1 MGRGRDICVI
11 YCPLL
16 KSLANYVPLCSLLRS
31 YIFATSLHSGD
42 TTPPV
47 AKRRMQRIKDVDH
60 LAVFSDASYPVG
72 PDTSGEI
79 TYVHVPPL
87 GPLSSTCS
95 FFVGLT
101 SHLTSALLAS
111 NHHSARLYGS
121 CRIHLVLRLS
131 HGPEVARRQHRQGRH
146 QTADFGIH
154 AVAVRPAPAGVPASA
169 AADA

>member
-1 MGRGRDICVI
+1 MRDILPTAQIPSQLRPAVFLAT
-11 YCPLL
+11 LL
-16 KSLANYVPLCSLLRS
+16 YFRDFSSLRRHYSPRG
-31 YIFATSLHSGD
+31 I
-42 TTPPV
+42 
-47 AKRRMQRIKDVDH
+47 RRMQSIKDVDH

-95 FFVGLT
+95 FFVDLT

-131 HGPEVARRQHRQGRH
+131 HGPEVARRQHRQGQH
-146 QTADFGIH
+146 QTADFGIR
-154 AVAVRPAPAGVPASA
+154 AIAVRPAPAGVPASA